1 MVFSSFTFVFGF
13 LPIFLACYALSPA
26 RGKNF
31 VISPFIDHA
40 SLAPEPNESTP
51 ADLEA

>member
-1 MVFSSFTFVFGF
+1 MLFSSFTFVSGF
-13 LPIFLACYALSPA
+13 LPIALPCDVLSPA

-31 VISPFIDHA
+31 VIPPFIDHA

-51 ADLEA
+51 ADPEA